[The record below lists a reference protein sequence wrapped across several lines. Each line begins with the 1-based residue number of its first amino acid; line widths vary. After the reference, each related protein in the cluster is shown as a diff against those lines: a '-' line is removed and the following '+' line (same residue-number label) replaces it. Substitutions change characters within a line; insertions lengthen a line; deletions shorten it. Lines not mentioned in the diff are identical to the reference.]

1 MKRSIILVGAH
12 EITSML
18 VTRFQEVNPE
28 IIIVSVTEQLKSPF
42 EPDPMLIKNYRTCVN
57 ESEYFKP
64 EPSKFIGKPKRNFK
78 K

>member
-1 MKRSIILVGAH
+1 MRKVMVLGCH

-18 VTRFQEVNPE
+18 VTRFKEVHHE
-28 IIIVSVTEQLKSPF
+28 IVIVSVTEQLRSPF
-42 EPDPMLIKNYRTCVN
+42 EPEPIILKNYRELDN
-57 ESEYFKP
+57 PMFYEN

>member
-1 MKRSIILVGAH
+1 MKHNIILVGAH

-18 VTRFQEVNPE
+18 VTRFQEVHPE
-28 IIIVSVTEQLKSPF
+28 IVIVSVTEQVRSPF

-57 ESEYFKP
+57 EREYFEP
-64 EPSKFIGKPKRNFK
+64 EPSKFIGKPKRNYK